1 MIDIVVNR
9 IGGEPLFSTISH
21 LLIKGKFYHVI
32 ILTDT
37 LRLILHLRVAVL
49 LPLIIAV
56 LLSRGG
62 LVVVQV
68 MRLVNVID
76 QDASLLV

>member
-32 ILTDT
+32 ILMID
-37 LRLILHLRVAVL
+37 ILELDL
-49 LPLIIAV
+49 
-56 LLSRGG
+56 
-62 LVVVQV
+62 
-68 MRLVNVID
+68 MLVNLREILFGLFC
-76 QDASLLV
+76 S